1 MHGLLIFDGKVL
13 FMHPFSAGFSKGFI
27 GNREAPSITVKPYT
41 HKKDAGTVVLHLSL
55 SRNPVAGQAATGFLV
70 VIKIKTRSSKGKWEF
85 VHFHFANFLRFMA
98 ANLSFTQFV
107 T

>member
-1 MHGLLIFDGKVL
+1 MLVRIQKCGRTLQSVIITEK
-13 FMHPFSAGFSKGFI
+13 AFI
-27 GNREAPSITVKPYT
+27 SIQINFK
-41 HKKDAGTVVLHLSL
+41 AAANVVSFAAAFSL

-70 VIKIKTRSSKGKWEF
+70 VIKIKIRSSKGKWEF
-85 VHFHFANFLRFMA
+85 IHFHFANFLRFMA